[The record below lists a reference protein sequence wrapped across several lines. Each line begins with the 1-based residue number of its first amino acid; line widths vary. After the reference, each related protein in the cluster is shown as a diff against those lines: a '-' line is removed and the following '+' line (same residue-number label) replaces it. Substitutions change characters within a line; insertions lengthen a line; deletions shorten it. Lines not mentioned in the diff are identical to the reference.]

1 MRPSMESSNNN
12 EGQGIFTI
20 NKTEEQKIRLFP
32 ILSYTSRSSFLI
44 LIRIYLIGTGGTGS
58 IHVRQA
64 NKRRTGDH
72 GIGLYISS
80 AVGIDFLDTSDG
92 ILSKVVQG

>member
-1 MRPSMESSNNN
+1 MEGSNNN
-12 EGQGIFTI
+12 EGEGMFTS

-32 ILSYTSRSSFLI
+32 ILSYTSQSSFLV

-72 GIGLYISS
+72 SIGLYIPS
-80 AVGIDFLDTSDG
+80 AVGVDFLDTSDG
-92 ILSKVVQG
+92 ILSEVVQG